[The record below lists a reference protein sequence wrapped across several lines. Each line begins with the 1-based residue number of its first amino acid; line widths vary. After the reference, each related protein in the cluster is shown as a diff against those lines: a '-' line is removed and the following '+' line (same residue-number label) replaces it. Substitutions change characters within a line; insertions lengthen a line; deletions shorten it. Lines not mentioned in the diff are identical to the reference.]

1 MKVIEFYEDENNF
14 YLVSELY
21 SGGELFQR
29 VVQETSLNENE
40 AAEIMKQIFSAVNY
54 IHKHQIVHR
63 LLYSTEFIKKML

>member
-63 LLYSTEFIKKML
+63 LLYSSRIL